1 MGILQV
7 YSQGLTQHIVKN
19 MAQCLKLMEKG
30 WMSRST
36 GATLMNAESSRY
48 IKHRILC
55 ALFATKMILVSR
67 YLTPRNVLDK
77 LTF

>member
-48 IKHRILC
+48 IKH
-55 ALFATKMILVSR
+55 
-67 YLTPRNVLDK
+67 
-77 LTF
+77 